1 MSEKELEEFAA
12 RCEQAARQVRADLES
27 IEKIRE
33 EVLEVHRKL
42 TSPEV
47 IFDKQ
52 QKKSIKLE
60 LLRLSKKAAKKAA
73 KKNQIIAKVKEELGH
88 E

>member
-1 MSEKELEEFAA
+1 MSKKELEELAV

-27 IEKIRE
+27 IEKIRQ